1 MIGRW
6 NWWIAASLW
15 LASLPV
21 AADVL
26 GQVTGVRDAR
36 LLEAATV
43 ETAAWAEWV
52 SGEGRDFFENN
63 QDRLST
69 PWLYAAYA
77 LSDRATVDATG
88 DYRFVNDEHTGA
100 ANGPGDLRLAVQVAL
115 QPADWRATALAAR
128 VGVKLPNADETVGL
142 GTNETDTA
150 FTLLFATRLSDHW
163 RLLAH
168 AGLEILGDPREGAV
182 QDDLLG
188 AAAGVEGRLGGWVT
202 RFGVA
207 AREASN
213 NGNDT
218 VRVTGALLHP
228 ITHRLAWI
236 VGGQTALGGL
246 AADWGVAAGLAWHGG
261 ATRW

>member
-43 ETAAWAEWV
+43 EAAAWGEWV

-69 PWLYAAYA
+69 PWFYAAYT
-77 LSDRATVDATG
+77 LSDRAVIDAAW
-88 DYRFVNDEHTGA
+88 DYRFVDDEHTGT

-115 QPADWRATALAAR
+115 QPADWHTTAMAAR

-150 FTLLFATRLSDHW
+150 FTLLFATRLSHPW
-163 RLLAH
+163 HLLAH

-182 QDDLLG
+182 QDDLLC
-188 AAAGVEGRLGGWVT
+188 AAVGVEGLLGGWVT

-218 VRVTGALLHP
+218 VRVTGALLNPLGKH
-228 ITHRLAWI
+228 LALL

-246 AADWGVAAGLAWHGG
+246 AADWGVSVGFAWHSG
-261 ATRW
+261 ATQW